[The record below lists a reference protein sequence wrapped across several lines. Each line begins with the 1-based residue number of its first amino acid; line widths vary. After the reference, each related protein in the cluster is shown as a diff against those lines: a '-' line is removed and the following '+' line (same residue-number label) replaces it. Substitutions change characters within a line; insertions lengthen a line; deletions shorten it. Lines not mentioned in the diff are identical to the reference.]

1 MQRLAGGAGIGGVA
15 NKRPPPT
22 AGAGGSVKIAN
33 IAASKKVAG
42 SPFLECVPGTRVIYS
57 RRVPGRD
64 GSDRMALFEA
74 KVVQTAG
81 SRVDGDRHTIKL
93 DGDDGGGAW
102 WEPTMNLYD
111 IVVPPRTDAVAGPP
125 CDGIRRIH
133 LVEGSR
139 DEFDRRCE
147 AARLEVGRLGQDAT
161 RIADDRRVCL
171 GSPAGTAGVVG
182 LLSHG
187 VPPAQQHYQ
196 LRSLDSRPAN
206 DIELFMSAVVGAN
219 HAQAALM

>member
-81 SRVDGDRHTIKL
+81 SRVDGDRHNTITL
-93 DGDDGGGAW
+93 DGDDGGSQ
-102 WEPTMNLYD
+102 P
-111 IVVPPRTDAVAGPP
+111 
-125 CDGIRRIH
+125 
-133 LVEGSR
+133 
-139 DEFDRRCE
+139 
-147 AARLEVGRLGQDAT
+147 
-161 RIADDRRVCL
+161 
-171 GSPAGTAGVVG
+171 
-182 LLSHG
+182 
-187 VPPAQQHYQ
+187 
-196 LRSLDSRPAN
+196 
-206 DIELFMSAVVGAN
+206 
-219 HAQAALM
+219 